1 MIKFEKRGQAA
12 AAAVLLAI
20 IAGLMIM
27 FVILVSPDERAAILD
42 GNGEA
47 SVSDSDSSVNAEIL
61 LEENPGKV
69 EYLSLDEVEHSLAS
83 VRIYTETNSVEFKTK
98 NSIYADNGLFSGDVG
113 EMSFTVSDLEN
124 TGNVLLSFNIDD
136 CSEGNLKVTVNEEEL
151 YNQPMVSGNSPIIE
165 IPDYLVAEENNVLFE
180 ISSPGAAFWKT
191 NYASLLNL
199 KVVGDVADFSHQ
211 ESSNTFLISETEYN
225 NVESLELQ
233 FQPECDYDNVDNLVI
248 NVNDYEIYSGVPEC
262 GLSSVPIEFS
272 SALVYEGENY
282 IKFHTEDG
290 EYELYHIKVISE
302 LEEIDYM
309 TYYFDLTYEEAEAV
323 EDEDNYVEVTL
334 EFTDDTSTKTGYLNI
349 NGDKEHFE
357 TREISYTMDISEE
370 VVQGNNAI
378 QIVPSTTLE
387 VREFIV
393 ELN

>member
-47 SVSDSDSSVNAEIL
+47 SLEDSDSSVDADIL
-61 LEENPGKV
+61 LEEYPGKV

-83 VRIYTETNSVEFKTK
+83 VRVYTETESIEFKTK
-98 NSIYADNGLFSGDVG
+98 NSLYADNGLFSGDIG
-113 EMSFTVSDLEN
+113 EMIFSISDLEN
-124 TGNVLLSFNIDD
+124 TNNILLNFNIDD
-136 CSEGNLKVTVNEEEL
+136 CSEGNLKITVNEEEL
-151 YNQPMVSGNSPIIE
+151 YNQPMVSGSSPILE
-165 IPDYLVAEENNVLFE
+165 IPDYLISDENDILFE
-180 ISSPGAAFWKT
+180 VSSPGAAFWRT
-191 NYASLLNL
+191 NYASFINL

-211 ESSNTFLISETEYN
+211 EASNTFLISETEYN
-225 NVESLELQ
+225 NVELLELQ
-233 FQPECDYDNVDNLVI
+233 FQPECDYDDVDNLVI
-248 NVNDYEIYSGVPEC
+248 RINDYEIYSGVPEC

-272 SALVYEGENY
+272 PELIYKGENY
-282 IKFHTEDG
+282 INFFVQEG
-290 EYELYHIKVISE
+290 EYELYHLKVISE
-302 LEEIDYM
+302 LEEIEYV
-309 TYYFDLTYEEAEAV
+309 TYYFDLSYEEVEAI

-334 EFTDDTSTKTGYLNI
+334 EFIDDTSTKTGYLNV
-349 NGDKEHFE
+349 NGDKEHFD
-357 TREISYTMDISEE
+357 TREISYVMDIGDEI
-370 VVQGNNAI
+370 VQGNNAI

>member
-47 SVSDSDSSVNAEIL
+47 SVEDSDSSVMSEIL
-61 LEENPGKV
+61 LEEYPGKV

-113 EMSFTVSDLEN
+113 EMSFTISDLEN
-124 TGNVLLSFNIDD
+124 TDDVLLNFNIDD
-136 CSEGNLKVTVNEEEL
+136 CSEGNLKIIVNEEEL
-151 YNQPMVSGNSPIIE
+151 YNQPMVSGESPIVE
-165 IPDYLVAEENNVLFE
+165 IPDYLISEDNLITFE
-180 ISSPGAAFWKT
+180 VSSPGAAFWRT
-191 NYASLLNL
+191 NYVSLLNL

-211 ESSNTFLISETEYN
+211 EASNTFLISETEYN
-225 NVESLELQ
+225 NVELLELQ
-233 FQPECDYDNVDNLVI
+233 FQPECDYDEVDNLI
-248 NVNDYEIYSGVPEC
+248 ITVNDYDVYSGVPEC

-272 SALVYEGENY
+272 PELIYEGENY
-282 IKFHTEDG
+282 INFFVEDG
-290 EYELYHIKVISE
+290 EYELYHLKVISE
-302 LEEIDYM
+302 LEEIKYV
-309 TYYFDLTYEEAEAV
+309 TYYFDLSYEEAEAI
-323 EDEDNYVEVTL
+323 EDDDNYVEVTL

-349 NGDKEHFE
+349 NGDKEHFD

-387 VREFIV
+387 VREFVV